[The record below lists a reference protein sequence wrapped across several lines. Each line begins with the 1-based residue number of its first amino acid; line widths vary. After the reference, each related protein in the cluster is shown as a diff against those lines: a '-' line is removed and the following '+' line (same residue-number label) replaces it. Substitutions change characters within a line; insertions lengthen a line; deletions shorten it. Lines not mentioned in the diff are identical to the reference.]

1 MPGCS
6 WQGPHPFGLRQSALL
21 PVLKRMMVR
30 AASQVAER
38 YGVQALVTGEALG
51 QVSSQ
56 TLTNLR
62 LIDNA
67 SDTLILRPLISHDK
81 EHIIKLAREIGTE
94 DFAKTM
100 PEYCG
105 VISKSPTVKAVKAK
119 IEEEESHF
127 DFSILDRVVSEAKN
141 VDIRSIAEQTQEQVT
156 EVETVAAFGADE
168 VILDIRSNDE
178 QEEKPLQLEQVEV
191 KALPFYKLS
200 TQFGNLDQSKT
211 YLLYCERGVMS
222 RLQALYLLEQGFNNV
237 KVYRP

>member
-1 MPGCS
+1 MRSSEKVDDG
-6 WQGPHPFGLRQSALL
+6 QMGV
-21 PVLKRMMVR
+21 VLKRMMVR

-105 VISKSPTVKAVKAK
+105 VISKSPTVKAIKAK

-141 VDIRSIAEQTQEQVT
+141 VDIRSIAEQAQEQVT

-168 VILDIRSNDE
+168 VIWIYAPTTSRKRSRCSWN
-178 QEEKPLQLEQVEV
+178 
-191 KALPFYKLS
+191 
-200 TQFGNLDQSKT
+200 
-211 YLLYCERGVMS
+211 
-222 RLQALYLLEQGFNNV
+222 RL
-237 KVYRP
+237 K

>member
-1 MPGCS
+1 MGV
-6 WQGPHPFGLRQSALL
+6 
-21 PVLKRMMVR
+21 VLKRMMVR

-105 VISKSPTVKAVKAK
+105 VISKSPTVKAIKAK

-141 VDIRSIAEQTQEQVT
+141 VDIRSIAEQAQEQVT

-178 QEEKPLQLEQVEV
+178 QEEE
-191 KALPFYKLS
+191 AAAAG
-200 TQFGNLDQSKT
+200 TG
-211 YLLYCERGVMS
+211 
-222 RLQALYLLEQGFNNV
+222 
-237 KVYRP
+237 

>member
-1 MPGCS
+1 
-6 WQGPHPFGLRQSALL
+6 
-21 PVLKRMMVR
+21 
-30 AASQVAER
+30 
-38 YGVQALVTGEALG
+38 
-51 QVSSQ
+51 
-56 TLTNLR
+56 
-62 LIDNA
+62 
-67 SDTLILRPLISHDK
+67 
-81 EHIIKLAREIGTE
+81 
-94 DFAKTM
+94 M

-105 VISKSPTVKAVKAK
+105 VISKSPTVKAIKAK

-141 VDIRSIAEQTQEQVT
+141 VDIRSIAEQAQEQVT

-200 TQFGNLDQSKT
+200 TQFGDLDQSKT

-222 RLQALYLLEQGFNNV
+222 RLQALYLLEQGFSNV
-237 KVYRP
+237 KVYRPYFPPASPDFFVQFFIPRFNNPVHCIVLLMIKPT